1 MKAGT
6 QRTYLSRKK
15 PGHESG
21 FSFGVAMRDSPLVNE
36 FLVERSVH
44 ADLLARQPD
53 CLWDDPLQVEVRLLP
68 ADLRKVA
75 ARHGGPRRRTIIT

>member
-6 QRTYLSRKK
+6 QRRYLSRKK

-21 FSFGVAMRDSPLVNE
+21 FPFGVPMRDSPLVNE

-44 ADLLARQPD
+44 ADLLACQPD
-53 CLWDDPLQVEVRLLP
+53 CLWDDPLPVEVRLLP